1 MLPRDLLARL
11 CRAREMLRDV
21 ESEPAMSVAA
31 VAKKAGVSRFHF
43 IRLFKGVFGETPRQC
58 RARAR
63 LERAK
68 RLLVVERRP
77 VTEVCMAVGCSSVGS
92 FSAAFARRT
101 GVAPSDFQ
109 RRHRPDAAAPGELP
123 RTLAPD
129 CLSLMGAGGSG
140 TATQEKRA
148 RTGSARLRPT
158 TTPEP

>member
-1 MLPRDLLARL
+1 MLHRDLLVRL
-11 CRAREMLRDV
+11 CRARERLRDV

-31 VAKKAGVSRFHF
+31 VARGAGVSRFHF

-92 FSAAFARRT
+92 FSAGFARRT
-101 GVAPSDFQ
+101 GAAPSDFQ
-109 RRHRPDAAAPGELP
+109 RRHRPDPGTPGELP
-123 RTLAPD
+123 RTLTPG
-129 CLSLMGAGGSG
+129 CLTLMGAGGSG

-148 RTGSARLRPT
+148 RTGSAKLRPT
-158 TTPEP
+158 PTPSP